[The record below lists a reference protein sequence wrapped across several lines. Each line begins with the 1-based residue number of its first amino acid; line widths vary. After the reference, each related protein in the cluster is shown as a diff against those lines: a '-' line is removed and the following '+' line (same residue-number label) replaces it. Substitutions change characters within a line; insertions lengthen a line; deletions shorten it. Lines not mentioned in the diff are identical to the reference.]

1 MIVLIRHIYQE
12 RINNILSVETFSYDP
27 SIIGRIRASLFEDNS
42 GFRQQNIRRFENVLN
57 GRSCKYSDYHE
68 IGQHIIEIFQQ
79 TRDNDKTL
87 FRGEENSV
95 DKIVKH
101 AITFISRIWITHPY
115 NDGNTR
121 LAVCLLLLYLKYW
134 NISVNNDFFSRY
146 PCLFRESLVRAC
158 YSDDQIDVDSSFA
171 ELFVDMAMEGCYS
184 RDEVYSAF
192 SEMSV
197 KKVSLNKSK
206 LK

>member
-1 MIVLIRHIYQE
+1 MVQLVRHIYKE
-12 RINNILSVETFSYDP
+12 KINNILSVETFSYDP
-27 SIIGRIRASLFEDNS
+27 MILERIRVGLFEENK
-42 GFRQQNIRRFENVLN
+42 GFRKQNIRRFENVLG
-57 GRSCKYSDYHE
+57 GRSCKYTDCHE
-68 IGQHIIEIFQQ
+68 ISQQIIEIFQQ
-79 TRDNDKTL
+79 TRDNDKAI

-134 NISVNNDFFSRY
+134 NVGVNDDFFSRY
-146 PCLFRESLVRAC
+146 SCLFRESLVRAC
-158 YSDDQIDVDSSFA
+158 YSDEQIDADSSFA
-171 ELFVDMAMEGCYS
+171 ELFIDMAMEGCYS
-184 RDEVYSAF
+184 RDEVYSTF

-197 KKVSLNKSK
+197 KKSV
-206 LK
+206 